1 MPNTKLIIGALT
13 DMGNIRKNNEDNFT
27 VIADLVR
34 PDTEWGGSKQL
45 DLGERGSLLVVAD
58 GMGGMNA
65 GEVASAIAVSA
76 VEDMFKNMKPEVLRS
91 TATIQNFMSSVVVEA
106 DKRIKSQSTLETRG
120 MGTTIVMAWLY
131 NDYAYVCWCG
141 DSRAYLF
148 NTAVGLR
155 RISKDHSLVQSLVDN
170 HKITDDEA
178 FDSPQSNIITR
189 CLSDSQNNAKPEN
202 AEPVELSNGDVIM
215 LCSDGLC
222 GMIRDRD
229 IVQIMRNKIGDG
241 VVKTVDELVAA
252 AKRAGG
258 KDNVTVV
265 AASITNDKDPVKVHA
280 AKEAPLQREPSANA
294 QQMLQGNSQ
303 SKPAWMWALIGALVM
318 VIIGLLAWILFFKD
332 GGDSAEQ
339 TDPQDTVR
347 VEETTDV
354 EEQQL
359 PVQTQ
364 TQPAANTQQ
373 PEASQPT
380 TSTTPPEKTNPT
392 KPDSVHDSQTVLP
405 TKIPDKQDANPASST
420 QAPPPPSTHKPDA
433 TPPSGNQQG
442 DPEPDITIPLPSDK

>member
-1 MPNTKLIIGALT
+1 MPNSQLIIGALT
-13 DMGNIRKNNEDNFT
+13 DVGNVRKNNEDNFT
-27 VIADLVR
+27 VIADLAH
-34 PDTEWGGSKQL
+34 PDAKWTDNRQL

-65 GEVASAIAVSA
+65 GEVASAIAIEV
-76 VEDMFKNMKPEVLRS
+76 VEEMFNNMRPEVLRS

-131 NDYAYVCWCG
+131 NGYAYVCWCG

-148 NTAVGLR
+148 NTAIGLR

-189 CLSDSQNNAKPEN
+189 CLSDSQNSAKPEN
-202 AEPVELSNGDVIM
+202 AEPLELCNGDVIM

-229 IVQIMRNKIGDG
+229 IVQVMRNKIGDG
-241 VVKTVDELVAA
+241 VVKTVEELVAA

-265 AASITNDKDPVKVHA
+265 AASITNDKDPVKVHNA
-280 AKEAPLQREPSANA
+280 AEMPLQREPSANA
-294 QQMLQGNSQ
+294 QQMMQGAKSN
-303 SKPAWMWALIGALVM
+303 KPAWMWALIGALGMAV
-318 VIIGLLAWILFFKD
+318 IGLVMKP
-332 GGDSAEQ
+332 GGDANN
-339 TDPQDTVR
+339 TDI
-347 VEETTDV
+347 
-354 EEQQL
+354 
-359 PVQTQ
+359 
-364 TQPAANTQQ
+364 
-373 PEASQPT
+373 
-380 TSTTPPEKTNPT
+380 
-392 KPDSVHDSQTVLP
+392 PDSVSVDSSIVATQPEEPQPEPGATGEPAPAPEQNSQQPAHQPSKPGNGSPALP
-405 TKIPDKQDANPASST
+405 QIPAKPTPAKPEP
-420 QAPPPPSTHKPDA
+420 APEKPA
-433 TPPSGNQQG
+433 TPEPAPTPAKPTQEPAPQPSK
-442 DPEPDITIPLPSDK
+442 PEPAVAPTPTPPQSEPEPTPEPAKD

>member
-229 IVQIMRNKIGDG
+229 IVQVMRNKIGDG

-347 VEETTDV
+347 VEEPTEV
-354 EEQQL
+354 EEQQS

-364 TQPAANTQQ
+364 TQPAANTQSTKPEIENTDTSKPSKNRTEGTGLHGQNDTSKLNIETRPPVHKPVITPIPEKPDTSQAPRPQQPVRPDVPAPQ
-373 PEASQPT
+373 PE
-380 TSTTPPEKTNPT
+380 N
-392 KPDSVHDSQTVLP
+392 
-405 TKIPDKQDANPASST
+405 
-420 QAPPPPSTHKPDA
+420 
-433 TPPSGNQQG
+433 
-442 DPEPDITIPLPSDK
+442 